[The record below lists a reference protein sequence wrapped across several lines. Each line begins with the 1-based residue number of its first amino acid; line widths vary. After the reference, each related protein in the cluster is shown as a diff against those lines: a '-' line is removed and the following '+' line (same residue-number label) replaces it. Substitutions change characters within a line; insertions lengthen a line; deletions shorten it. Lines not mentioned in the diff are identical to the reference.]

1 MINVSH
7 VHKSFGDLHVLKD
20 VTHSFETGKTV
31 AIIGASGSGK
41 STLLRCINQL
51 EKIDDGDILVEGKSV
66 MEYKHT
72 DLVLKVG
79 MVFQQFNLFSNMTVL
94 DNVMYALIKVQKKS
108 KEDAKQLAISAL
120 KTVNVDEK
128 INQYPST
135 LSGGQKQRVALARAM
150 VLKPQV
156 MLFDEPTS
164 ALDPEMVNEVLDE
177 IKKLAHTGLTNII
190 VTHEMGFAKEVADE
204 VIYMDDGKIIEYGPA
219 KEFFEHPKQE
229 RTKQFLN
236 KILS

>member
-1 MINVSH
+1 MITIKNLY
-7 VHKSFGDLHVLKD
+7 KSFGDLDVLKD
-20 VTHSFETGKTV
+20 INFTFVEGKTT

-41 STLLRCINQL
+41 STLLRCINEL
-51 EKIDDGDILVEGKSV
+51 ETIDSGTIIVDGIDIHDYS
-66 MEYKHT
+66 HT
-72 DLVLKVG
+72 DLVNKVG

-94 DNVMYALIKVQKKS
+94 ENVMYALVKVKKMNKQEA
-108 KEDAKQLAISAL
+108 KELAIEAL
-120 KTVNVDEK
+120 EIVNVDDK
-128 INQYPST
+128 IDAYPRT

-150 VLKPQV
+150 VHKPLV

-190 VTHEMGFAKEVADE
+190 VTHEMGFAKEVADQ
-204 VIYMDDGKIIEYGPA
+204 VIYMDDGKIVEYGDST
-219 KEFFEHPKQE
+219 EFFNNPKEE

-236 KILS
+236 KIL

>member
-1 MINVSH
+1 MINVKS
-7 VHKSFGDLHVLKD
+7 VNKSFGDLHVLKD
-20 VTHSFETGKTV
+20 VSHTFQTGKTT

-51 EKIDDGDILVEGKSV
+51 EMVDSGEIFVDKKSINN
-66 MEYKHT
+66 YKHT
-72 DLVLKVG
+72 DLVMKVG

-94 DNVMYALIKVQKKS
+94 DNVAYALKKVKKMNKKEAEEAALHALTTVDVQDKIK
-108 KEDAKQLAISAL
+108 
-120 KTVNVDEK
+120 
-128 INQYPST
+128 QYPAT

-150 VLKPQV
+150 VHKPEV

-219 KEFFEHPKQE
+219 KDFFEHPKQE

>member
-1 MINVSH
+1 MIKLEH
-7 VHKSFGDLHVLKD
+7 IHKSFGDLNVLKD
-20 VTHSFETGKTV
+20 INHTFEQGQTV

-51 EKIDDGDILVEGKSV
+51 ETIDSGTIVFENTDTSK
-66 MEYKHT
+66 MKHT
-72 DLVLKVG
+72 ELVQDIG

-94 DNVMYALIKVQKKS
+94 ENVTYALIKVKKIS
-108 KEDAKQLAISAL
+108 KQEAKELALEAL
-120 KTVNVDEK
+120 KTVNVDDK
-128 INQYPST
+128 KDQYPKT

-150 VLKPQV
+150 VHKPKV

-204 VIYMDDGKIIEYGPA
+204 VIYMDDGQIVEWGPA
-219 KEFFEHPKQE
+219 KEFFANPKHP
-229 RTKQFLN
+229 RTKQLLQ

>member
-1 MINVSH
+1 MINIKNVN
-7 VHKSFGDLHVLKD
+7 KYFGDLHVLKD
-20 VTHSFETGKTV
+20 VSHTFQTGKTT

-51 EKIDDGDILVEGKSV
+51 EIMDSGDIYVDDKSIY
-66 MEYKHT
+66 EYKHT
-72 DLVLKVG
+72 DLVTKVG

-94 DNVMYALIKVQKKS
+94 ENVAYALKRVKKLS
-108 KEDAKQLAISAL
+108 KEEAQKQAL
-120 KTVNVDEK
+120 TALTTVNVQDK
-128 INQYPST
+128 IKQYPAT

-150 VLKPQV
+150 VHKPDV

-219 KEFFEHPKQE
+219 KEFFEHPTQE
-229 RTKQFLN
+229 RTKQFLT

>member
-1 MINVSH
+1 MINVNQ
-7 VHKSFGDLHVLKD
+7 VNKSFGDLHVLKD
-20 VTHSFETGKTV
+20 VSHTFQTGKTTC
-31 AIIGASGSGK
+31 IIGASGSGK

-51 EKIDDGDILVEGKSV
+51 ESIDSGEITVDHQSIAA
-66 MEYKHT
+66 YKHT
-72 DLVLKVG
+72 DLVMKVG

-94 DNVMYALIKVQKKS
+94 ENVMYALIKVKKKTKVEA
-108 KEDAKQLAISAL
+108 KELALEAL
-120 KTVNVDEK
+120 KIVNVQDK
-128 INQYPST
+128 IDQYPST

-150 VLKPQV
+150 VHKPQV

-219 KEFFEHPKQE
+219 KQFFENPKEE

>member
-1 MINVSH
+1 MINVEH
-7 VHKSFGDLHVLKD
+7 VYKSFGDLEVLKD
-20 VTHSFETGKTV
+20 VSFHFKKGKTT

-51 EKIDDGDILVEGKSV
+51 EILNKGKIYVDGIEINDYQHV
-66 MEYKHT
+66 
-72 DLVLKVG
+72 DLVQKVG
-79 MVFQQFNLFSNMTVL
+79 MVFQQFNLFSTMNVL
-94 DNVMYALIKVQKKS
+94 DNVMYALIKVKKMN
-108 KEDAKQLAISAL
+108 KKDAEKLAFEAL
-120 KTVNVDEK
+120 KTVGVEDK
-128 INQYPST
+128 AKQYPNT

-150 VLKPQV
+150 VHKPEV

-204 VIYMDDGKIIEYGPA
+204 VIYMDDGRIIEFGPA
-219 KEFFEHPKQE
+219 KDFFEHPKQS
-229 RTKQFLN
+229 RTKQFLD
-236 KILS
+236 KIL

>member
-1 MINVSH
+1 MVEVKNVY
-7 VHKSFGDLHVLKD
+7 KSFGDLEVLKD
-20 VTHSFETGKTV
+20 INYRFKKGKTT

-51 EKIDDGDILVEGKSV
+51 EDLNSGSIIVDNKNIND
-66 MEYKHT
+66 YKHT
-72 DLVLKVG
+72 DLVSKVG

-94 DNVMYALIKVQKKS
+94 KNVMYALMKVKKMS
-108 KEDAKQLAISAL
+108 KKEAKKLAMNAL
-120 KTVNVDEK
+120 KTVNVVDK
-128 INQYPST
+128 VAQYPST
-135 LSGGQKQRVALARAM
+135 LSGGQKQRVALARAL
-150 VLKPQV
+150 VIKPEV

-177 IKKLAHTGLTNII
+177 IKKLTKTGLTNII

-204 VIYMDDGKIIEYGPA
+204 IIYMDEGMIIEFGKA
-219 KEFFEHPKQE
+219 KDFFEHPKKE

-236 KILS
+236 KIL

>member
-1 MINVSH
+1 MIKIQNVY
-7 VHKSFGDLHVLKD
+7 KSFGDLQVLKD
-20 VTHSFETGKTV
+20 ISYTFETGKTV

-51 EKIDDGDILVEGKSV
+51 ESMDSGTIEIDGTNIQS
-66 MEYKHT
+66 MKHT
-72 DLVLKVG
+72 DLVQDVG

-94 DNVMYALIKVQKKS
+94 ENVMYALITVKKMS
-108 KEDAKQLAISAL
+108 KDAAKTLAVEAL
-120 KTVNVDEK
+120 ETVNVVDK
-128 INQYPST
+128 VDQYPRT
-135 LSGGQKQRVALARAM
+135 LSGGQKQRVALARAL
-150 VLKPQV
+150 VHKPKI

-190 VTHEMGFAKEVADE
+190 VTHEMGFAKEVADD
-204 VIYMDDGKIIEYGPA
+204 VIYMDDGRIIEAGPA
-219 KEFFEHPKQE
+219 KQFFLQPKQE
-229 RTKQFLN
+229 RTKQFLQ

>member
-1 MINVSH
+1 MINVEH
-7 VHKSFGDLHVLKD
+7 VYKSFGDLEVLKD
-20 VTHSFETGKTV
+20 VSFHFKKGKTT

-51 EKIDDGDILVEGKSV
+51 EILNQGKIYVDGIEINDYHHV
-66 MEYKHT
+66 
-72 DLVLKVG
+72 DLVHKVG
-79 MVFQQFNLFSNMTVL
+79 MVFQQFNLFSTMTVL
-94 DNVMYALIKVQKKS
+94 ENVTYALIKVKKMNRKDAELLAFEALES
-108 KEDAKQLAISAL
+108 VGVED
-120 KTVNVDEK
+120 K
-128 INQYPST
+128 IKQYPNT

-150 VLKPQV
+150 VHKPQV

-204 VIYMDDGKIIEYGPA
+204 VIYMDEGRIIEYGPA
-219 KEFFEHPKQE
+219 KNFFEHPTQS
-229 RTKQFLN
+229 RTKQFLD
-236 KILS
+236 KIL